1 MNTVYF
7 VDTTLRDGEQA
18 AGVAFT
24 VDEKVKIAW
33 LLDQVGVYQIESGI
47 PAMGKLEM
55 DAIYR
60 ILSLDLKARVSTWN
74 RATLG
79 DVKAS
84 LACGA
89 RNLHIS
95 APVSDIHIQYKLRR
109 SRPWVLESVRRAVSY
124 AREYGCTVTIG
135 AEDASRA
142 DMNFLL
148 TFARFARE
156 EGASRLRF
164 ADTLGVLDPFTT
176 RDKVAQIIQEVGI
189 DVEMHAHNDFG
200 MATAN
205 ALAAYQAGAKYLST
219 TVSGLGER
227 AGNSSFEEVVKVLQR
242 IKGVKIDV
250 PEEKLEELVQT
261 VVLAANRPVSFFSG
275 TWETPKRLMMSHDVK
290 PF

>member
-1 MNTVYF
+1 MNTVCF

-24 VDEKVKIAW
+24 VEEKVQIAR
-33 LLDQVGVYQIESGI
+33 LLDQVGVYQIEAGI

-55 DAIYR
+55 DAIHR
-60 ILSLDLKARVSTWN
+60 ILSLDLKARVSAWN
-74 RATLG
+74 RAVLG

-89 RNLHIS
+89 QHLHIS
-95 APVSDIHIQYKLRR
+95 APVSDIHIQYKLKR
-109 SRPWVLESVRRAVSY
+109 SRLWVLDSVRRAVHY
-124 AREYGCTVTIG
+124 AREHGCAVTIG

-142 DMNFLL
+142 DMEFLL

-156 EGASRLRF
+156 EGAGRLRF

-176 RDKVAQIIQEVGI
+176 RDTITRIIQEAGI

-200 MATAN
+200 MANAN
-205 ALAAYQAGAKYLST
+205 ALAAYQAGANYLST

-227 AGNSSFEEVVKVLQR
+227 AGNSSFEEMLR
-242 IKGVKIDV
+242 ILRLMKGLKIGIDDN
-250 PEEKLEELVQT
+250 KLNDLIDYVA
-261 VVLAANRPVSFFSG
+261 VASNRPFYHTKGKKGKKMNAATVAAG
-275 TWETPKRLMMSHDVK
+275 VN
-290 PF
+290 